1 MNHLPDDKQSV
12 NIAIDRNLLAKM
24 LCDQTLV
31 AADIRCLDSS
41 SKKQLWRLC
50 LQAGLKHPVL

>member
-1 MNHLPDDKQSV
+1 MNDDNTV

-24 LCDQTLV
+24 LCDKTLV
-31 AADIRCLDSS
+31 AADIRCLDNP

-50 LQAGLKHPVL
+50 LQACLKHPVL